1 MPQRPPAAEPRGR
14 VRASQRAPQ
23 QADATPNAAVSSD
36 ASGRFN
42 GSDRTPPPVSLL
54 ERADVRRWIVFAF
67 VARFALAMF
76 FEVSGVERSMRL
88 TRDAFLYER
97 VGAELADYWRSD
109 GATPWP
115 SRVGAT
121 PLDCLFE
128 YEVGVVSYLSG
139 GSLLLIRLINV
150 IAGTLVPLVVWKTAR
165 LLFDPVV
172 SRRALIGSA
181 FFPTQVYYSA
191 IGVRDAQSTLAMCLV
206 FYGLTAIVAQRSAGR
221 SALAL
226 PAGLLL
232 IAGFRTYMFTLIVVM
247 IPLSW
252 AAAAVLIRS
261 SGKARF
267 LSRAV
272 TVGVLCGA
280 IAGGLGL
287 NSVFSGNEGSQITDV
302 NFLNKIRQKMNRG
315 GGALYDEGEVPLL
328 FEDAGSTATA
338 IGVGLYHFLFSV
350 NPTEIDS
357 ARQFMALPEVL
368 LVVVAI
374 PSLWRG
380 FLRARRHYPLELA
393 APLLI
398 ALAITFAYS
407 SVATNGGPM
416 MRWRLQTVNV
426 YIIIAAL
433 GWDRVAWL
441 PGRTTSPSRGTAGGP
456 GPKRKRAR
464 RNADLLAKDRAGDRS
479 DGQTADAAA
488 ERLPVVDRPK
498 GRVRRSVRTANEAMA
513 ETADAAS

>member
-1 MPQRPPAAEPRGR
+1 MPESPPAAEPRGR
-14 VRASQRAPQ
+14 VRASQRASVSP
-23 QADATPNAAVSSD
+23 ASTPTAATD
-36 ASGRFN
+36 
-42 GSDRTPPPVSLL
+42 DRTPPPVSLL
-54 ERADVRRWIVFAF
+54 ERADVRRGVMFALI
-67 VARFALAMF
+67 ARFALAMF
-76 FEVSGVERSMRL
+76 FEVSGVERTMRL

-97 VGAELADYWRSD
+97 VGTELAEYWRSD

-115 SRVGAT
+115 TRVGAT

-128 YEVGVVSYLSG
+128 YEVGIVSYLCG
-139 GSLLLIRLINV
+139 GSLVLVRLINV

-165 LLFDPVV
+165 LLFDPVIA
-172 SRRALIGSA
+172 RRALIGSA

-191 IGVRDAQSTLAMCLV
+191 IGVRDSQSTLAMCLV

-221 SALAL
+221 AALAL
-226 PAGLLL
+226 PAGLML
-232 IAGFRTYMFTLIVVM
+232 IAGFRTYMFTLIVMM

-252 AAAAVLIRS
+252 VAAALLIRS

-267 LSRAV
+267 ISRAV
-272 TVGVLCGA
+272 TVGVLCVA

-315 GGALYDEGEVPLL
+315 GGALYEDGEVPLL

-350 NPTEIDS
+350 NPAEIDS

-368 LVVVAI
+368 LVVVSI

-380 FLRARRHYPLELA
+380 FLRARRYYPLELA

-426 YIIIAAL
+426 YIIVAAL
-433 GWDRVAWL
+433 GWDRVARV
-441 PGRTTSPSRGTAGGP
+441 PGRSSPPASPPSQSETP
-456 GPKRKRAR
+456 GPKRKRVR
-464 RNADLLAKDRAGDRS
+464 RR
-479 DGQTADAAA
+479 TADSTDSLATEGA
-488 ERLPVVDRPK
+488 ELVSDPVELPADDRRGRSSLDRPK
-498 GRVRRSVRTANEAMA
+498 GRVRKSLRTASD
-513 ETADAAS
+513 TVDAAS